1 MSVAQKLYEAG
12 KITYMRTDSVN
23 LSDDALK
30 AAENEI
36 LKRYGKE
43 FSQIRT

>member
-1 MSVAQKLYEAG
+1 
-12 KITYMRTDSVN
+12 MRTDSVN

-36 LKRYGKE
+36 LKRYGKD
-43 FSQIRT
+43 FSQIRTYKSKSKGLKKLMRR